1 MKTILHAARLT
12 GLLAIALLAYGC
24 ATTQPLSDEN
34 RRQIKAVKI
43 NDKVQKAPSMYYLG
57 PGTSALFAFGA
68 VGGVAAAA
76 ASEEPGQALKEFV
89 ETNGIFVEK
98 IALQEI
104 DTAFRD
110 SGKLKILGAPEAGA
124 TTMNIG
130 VYMYGFSVPNGF
142 SSSLLPVL
150 AIRCELVDAAGKVI
164 WSQNGS
170 VQLIRNPAV
179 PMTLYE
185 MRDRPQRIEEAWRR
199 AATQIARKIAY
210 DF

>member
-1 MKTILHAARLT
+1 MTTILHATRLA
-12 GLLAIALLAYGC
+12 GLLAFALLAYGC
-24 ATTQPLSDEN
+24 ATTQPMSDEN
-34 RRQIKAVKI
+34 RGRIKAVKI
-43 NDKVQKAPSMYYLG
+43 NDKVQKAPNMYYLG

-76 ASEEPGQALKEFV
+76 ASVEPGQALKEFA

-98 IALQEI
+98 IVLQEI

-110 SGKLKILGAPEAGA
+110 SRKLKVLDAAAAGDA
-124 TTMNIG
+124 TMNIG

-150 AIRCELVDAAGKVI
+150 AVLCELVDAGGKVI
-164 WSQNGS
+164 WSANGN
-170 VQLIRNPAV
+170 VQVVRNPAV

-185 MRDRPQRIEEAWRR
+185 IRDRPQRIEEAWRR